1 MECPD
6 DGIRALMTTRPETVV
21 MESNVTEIAWR
32 IPNKK

>member
-21 MESNVTEIAWR
+21 IATNVTEMA
-32 IPNKK
+32 